1 MGVKTLLG
9 RLAVRRAHV
18 LTVELPG
25 YWTSRVRLEQAIAAR
40 GWRSASSPADAD
52 VLAVCGAPSGE
63 WSDLIDRIWDQLPG
77 PRTRIDVTDPEDV
90 GEALDEAVAALRDDA
105 RQRADA
111 RDRPVR
117 PEVDE
122 PDMDHSHMDHGS
134 HEDTNHADMDHSQM
148 DHSSHGDMDHGNM
161 DHSHMGHGD
170 MAPEGIPLAG
180 GADDRDGLE
189 MDVLRVRLG
198 PVLAHWPAG
207 LVLDCTL
214 AGDVL
219 TDVDGRFLDGGDCA
233 PHRGGAHPAARHC
246 DHAADLLALAGLPTE
261 AATAQRCRDL
271 LVDGA
276 RGEQVIRLLRRLHR
290 RVSRS
295 RLLRWSLRDLA
306 ALDPVDVQ
314 RLGLSAA
321 WAGDTFDRLV
331 ERLRVAAVL
340 AAGELESDPF
350 EVAADVALGATTAL
364 VDGLDLAAARLV
376 IAGLG
381 LDAGTPVVVGPA

>member
-40 GWRSASSPADAD
+40 GWRLASSPADAD

-90 GEALDEAVAALRDDA
+90 GEALDEAVGALLDDA

-111 RDRPVR
+111 RDRPAR

-122 PDMDHSHMDHGS
+122 PDMDHSRMDQGS
-134 HEDTNHADMDHSQM
+134 QGDMNHADMDHSHM
-148 DHSSHGDMDHGNM
+148 GHSAHGDM

-198 PVLAHWPAG
+198 PVLAHWPSG

-219 TDVDGRFLDGGDCA
+219 TDVDGRFLDGADCVG
-233 PHRGGAHPAARHC
+233 HLGGAHPAARHC
-246 DHAADLLALAGLPTE
+246 EHAADLLALAGLPAA

-271 LVDGA
+271 LLDGPG
-276 RGEQVIRLLRRLHR
+276 GEEVIRLLRRLHR
-290 RVSRS
+290 RVNRS

-306 ALDPVDVQ
+306 ALDPADVQ
-314 RLGLSAA
+314 RLGLSAP
-321 WAGDTFDRLV
+321 WAGDTYDRLV

-350 EVAADVALGATTAL
+350 RVAADVALGATTAL
-364 VDGLDLAAARLV
+364 VDGLDLAGARLV

-381 LDAGTPVVVGPA
+381 LDAGAPVVVGPA